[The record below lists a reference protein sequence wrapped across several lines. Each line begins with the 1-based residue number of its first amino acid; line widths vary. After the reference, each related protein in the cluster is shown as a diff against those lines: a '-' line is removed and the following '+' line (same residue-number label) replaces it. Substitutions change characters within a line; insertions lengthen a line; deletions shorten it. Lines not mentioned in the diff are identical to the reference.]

1 MVSERRAFGD
11 RVRRH
16 RERRGVTLQSIAQS
30 TKIPAALFAGLERGD
45 CSRWPAGVYSRAY
58 IKAYAEAIGL
68 DPTET
73 VEDFIAA
80 FGETVWPDGAAPARR
95 TRAAPA
101 ALRLTMDDEP
111 DKRQARAVRR
121 TALAG
126 ADLVVVLAL
135 IALAQY
141 FLNAGLWTTLALAL
155 GYYAV
160 GRVVSDEP
168 FVAWVAGRF
177 RTPQAPAGGDEE
189 VGVTDVARTTA

>member
-16 RERRGVTLQSIAQS
+16 RERRGVTLQSIAHS

-68 DPTET
+68 DPAET
-73 VEDFIAA
+73 VEDFTAA
-80 FGETVWPDGAAPARR
+80 FGETVWPDGDGPARR
-95 TRAAPA
+95 TRAAAA

-111 DKRQARAVRR
+111 DKRQAQAVRR

-126 ADLVVVLAL
+126 ADLLVVLVL

-141 FLNAGLWTTLALAL
+141 FLNAGLWTTMALAI

-177 RTPQAPAGGDEE
+177 RSPQAPPEADEE
-189 VGVTDVARTTA
+189 VGVTDIARTTA